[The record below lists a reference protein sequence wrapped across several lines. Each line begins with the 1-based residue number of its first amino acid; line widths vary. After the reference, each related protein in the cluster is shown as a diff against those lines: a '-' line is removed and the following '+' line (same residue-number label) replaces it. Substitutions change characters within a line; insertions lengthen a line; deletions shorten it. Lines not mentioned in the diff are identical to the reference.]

1 MLEPAAQ
8 PRSVPRIALVDLV
21 RGVALSPWRCFHF
34 CWDLAMFR
42 LIEPSVMA
50 SAGMGWFA
58 RSIAA
63 SFLFLAGFSLYV
75 AHHRQIRW
83 PSFAKWWVKI
93 AGATALI
100 TIAIWFATPD
110 AFIFFGILNAIALA
124 SLLCGLAGI
133 FYKRSQFGDF
143 VVKLPCGFVELLRQP
158 VDVGST
164 SGVGCLINCLDQCPA
179 RTHAARLL
187 CSVEV
192 IEIAS
197 LLSRPGCRM
206 EQILHQPD
214 KLAVLGLCDQPKR
227 PFCRRIEQDRPQ
239 AVLVGGQVGF
249 VEGLIAAPKFEPLA
263 AIGSLQFSY
272 LDFHCHPVSV

>member
-8 PRSVPRIALVDLV
+8 PRTVPRIALVDLV

-100 TIAIWFATPD
+100 TIATWFATPD

-133 FYKRSQFGDF
+133 FDKRSQFGDV
-143 VVKLPCGFVELLRQP
+143 VVKLPCGLVGFLRQP
-158 VDVGST
+158 VDLGST
-164 SGVGCLINCLDQCPA
+164 SGVGCLINRLDQRPA
-179 RTHAARLL
+179 RTHAARLF
-187 CSVEV
+187 CRVEV

-214 KLAVLGLCDQPKR
+214 KLAVLGLCDKGNR
-227 PFCRRIEQDRPQ
+227 SVSGRIDQRGPQ
-239 AVLVGGQVGF
+239 AVLIGGQVGF

-272 LDFHCHPVSV
+272 LDFHSHPVSV